1 MRIRVTVYSKVFL
14 AASNNDHDTSWSARP
29 TQKLMRRLH
38 DSPRES
44 ARWIG
49 VMEEKHISM
58 GDPVQDSNSFYGL
71 YVPGW
76 FMDSLGLEDNSEV
89 EVDFKRCEDFP
100 KATKLSFKVMGDI
113 PADFDIRDLIEEPLS
128 QLGVLEVGQIIPI
141 PVLEGPLLLLQE
153 SEPEGA
159 VFLDGNEIE
168 LDIEQDS
175 VPQEQLPLAS
185 LPVPSAEE
193 QPKQESNPFDT
204 DTQMFPMVSA
214 VKLPVVQNKPAR
226 SVGRFASTPK
236 FIPFQGEG
244 RKLCE

>member
-1 MRIRVTVYSKVFL
+1 
-14 AASNNDHDTSWSARP
+14 
-29 TQKLMRRLH
+29 
-38 DSPRES
+38 
-44 ARWIG
+44 
-49 VMEEKHISM
+49 M

>member
-1 MRIRVTVYSKVFL
+1 MIIRVTVYSKVFL

-49 VMEEKHISM
+49 VVEEKHISM

-76 FMDSLGLEDNSEV
+76 FMESLGLEENSEV
-89 EVDFKRCEDFP
+89 EVEFKRCEDFP

-128 QLGVLEVGQIIPI
+128 QLGVLEVGQIIPVPI
-141 PVLEGPLLLLQE
+141 LEGPLLLLQE

-159 VFLDGNEIE
+159 VFLDGNDIE
-168 LDIEQDS
+168 LDIEQDPPEHDAPGPC
-175 VPQEQLPLAS
+175 VPKEQEP
-185 LPVPSAEE
+185 EH
-193 QPKQESNPFDT
+193 KTSNPFDT
-204 DTQMFPMVSA
+204 DTQIFPMTPLVPA
-214 VKLPVVQNKPAR
+214 CAEVKPTR
-226 SVGRFASTPK
+226 SVGRFASASK

>member
-1 MRIRVTVYSKVFL
+1 MKIRVTVYSKVFL

-49 VMEEKHISM
+49 IVEEKHISM

-76 FMDSLGLEDNSEV
+76 FMESLGLEENTEV
-89 EVDFKRCEDFP
+89 EMDFKQCEDFP
-100 KATKLSFKVMGDI
+100 KASKLSFKVMGDI

-141 PVLEGPLLLLQE
+141 PVLEGPLLLLQG
-153 SEPEGA
+153 SEPDGA
-159 VFLDGNEIE
+159 VFLDGNDIE
-168 LDIEQDS
+168 LDIEQDPPVS
-175 VPQEQLPLAS
+175 QTQVAVPI
-185 LPVPSAEE
+185 AEPE
-193 QPKQESNPFDT
+193 PEPEPKADNPFDT
-204 DTQMFPMVSA
+204 DTEMFPMVSPA
-214 VKLPVVQNKPAR
+214 LAAKPPR
-226 SVGRFASTPK
+226 SVGRFASK
-236 FIPFQGEG
+236 FVPFQGEG

>member
-1 MRIRVTVYSKVFL
+1 
-14 AASNNDHDTSWSARP
+14 
-29 TQKLMRRLH
+29 
-38 DSPRES
+38 
-44 ARWIG
+44 
-49 VMEEKHISM
+49 MEEKHISM

-175 VPQEQLPLAS
+175 PEPAGQLPLAS
-185 LPVPSAEE
+185 VPSAEE

-204 DTQMFPMVSA
+204 DTQMFPMVPASFA
-214 VKLPVVQNKPAR
+214 ANAAFAAKAPSPEKPAR